1 MRDNNERTVD
11 VIIPVYR
18 PKEQLNRLL
27 EMLDKQTRKPEK
39 IIIMNT
45 EQSYWDDR
53 AYAHIPNLEVH
64 HVTREEYD
72 HGGTRN
78 LGAGYASADV
88 MVFMTDDAV
97 PADEYLLER
106 LTAAFDRR
114 GPEGETVIMA
124 YACQLA
130 AKDCEFIERYTRSF
144 NYPEEPCVKTA
155 GDLPRLGIKTYFAS
169 NVCCAYDRE
178 LYFKRG
184 GFIRK
189 TIFNEDMIFAG
200 GAVQAGYAIVY
211 EAGAKVIHSHN
222 YSCMQQFHRNFDLA
236 VSQADHPEVFEGIR
250 SESEGI
256 RMVKNTARYL
266 ISQGKAWLLPSLVM
280 KTGCKYV
287 GYLMGKRY
295 RKLPARLVRWCSMNK
310 NYWIEKAGM

>member
-18 PKEQLNRLL
+18 PKEKLNRLL
-27 EMLDKQTRKPEK
+27 EMLGRQTRKPEK

-45 EQSYWDDR
+45 ERSYWNDG
-53 AYAHIPNLEVH
+53 AFAHIPNLEVH
-64 HVTREEYD
+64 HVTKEEYD
-72 HGGTRN
+72 HGGTRDR
-78 LGAGYASADV
+78 GAGYSTADV

-97 PADEYLLER
+97 PADELLLER

-114 GPEGETVIMA
+114 GPRGEAVIMA

-130 AKDCEFIERYTRSF
+130 AENCDFIERYTRSF
-144 NYPEEPCVKTA
+144 NYPGESCVKTKT
-155 GDLPRLGIKTYFAS
+155 DLPRLGIKTYFVS

-178 LYFKRG
+178 LYVRRG
-184 GFIRK
+184 GFIKK

-200 GAVQAGYAIVY
+200 GAVQAGYAIAY
-211 EAGAKVIHSHN
+211 EASAKVIHSHN
-222 YSCMQQFHRNFDLA
+222 YTCMQQFHRNFDLA
-236 VSQADHPEVFEGIR
+236 VSQADHPEVFEKIR

-266 ISQGKAWLLPSLVM
+266 MRRKKPWLLPVLVVR
-280 KTGCKYV
+280 TGSKYV

-295 RKLPARLVRWCSMNK
+295 RKLPMPLVRWCSMNK